1 MALFGS
7 FSLDIIVAFVLGV
20 LGGFAAELI
29 TNKGDIEIPHP
40 TKENFFDAGCLANIF
55 LGGTAA
61 LAYFFALDTSDPY
74 KFVGA
79 TVGAGVGGS
88 AILTAIKEKISGTI
102 AKEIAEEQTEQA
114 QEAQQDLEN
123 IATSLNQLKTRMG
136 PTKAAGPVDITG
148 TIETL
153 QTNAQKKA
161 DAIKRSTDKAKRKLQ
176 EL

>member
-1 MALFGS
+1 
-7 FSLDIIVAFVLGV
+7 
-20 LGGFAAELI
+20 
-29 TNKGDIEIPHP
+29 
-40 TKENFFDAGCLANIF
+40 
-55 LGGTAA
+55 
-61 LAYFFALDTSDPY
+61 
-74 KFVGA
+74 VGA

-123 IATSLNQLKTRMG
+123 IATTLNQLKTRMG
-136 PTKAAGPVDITG
+136 PTKAAGLVDITG

-161 DAIKRSTDKAKRKLQ
+161 DAIKRSTDKAKRKIQ